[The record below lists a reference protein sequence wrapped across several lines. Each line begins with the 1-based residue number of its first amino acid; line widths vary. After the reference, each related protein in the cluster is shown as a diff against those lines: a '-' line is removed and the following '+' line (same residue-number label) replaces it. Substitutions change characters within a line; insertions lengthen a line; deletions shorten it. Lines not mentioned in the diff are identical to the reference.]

1 MVAYLPN
8 AENRDVI
15 DGHAV
20 IERERASYSVVGDRP
35 VKTSTVE
42 VVMLDNGEVWYQCA
56 HADAPSCNVYADNAR
71 SVASH
76 QRTHGP
82 KITARRL
89 AREVEAMRAA
99 RATSTERRQ
108 RGSGAAAEV
117 RRAKRDEVAQAS
129 VGEVL
134 RREAAKLEGVAS
146 WLKACAAQSD
156 YEARK
161 LQNLAEAV
169 PPAELDELRRKAQE
183 FDELK
188 KLLGRL

>member
-1 MVAYLPN
+1 MTPATIRSGQARSSEGDEMVAYLPN

-20 IERERASYSVVGDRP
+20 VERERASYSVVGDRP

-82 KITARRL
+82 KITARIGR
-89 AREVEAMRAA
+89 ASCRERGERAM
-99 RATSTERRQ
+99 
-108 RGSGAAAEV
+108 GGGGA
-117 RRAKRDEVAQAS
+117 
-129 VGEVL
+129 G
-134 RREAAKLEGVAS
+134 
-146 WLKACAAQSD
+146 
-156 YEARK
+156 
-161 LQNLAEAV
+161 
-169 PPAELDELRRKAQE
+169 
-183 FDELK
+183 
-188 KLLGRL
+188 